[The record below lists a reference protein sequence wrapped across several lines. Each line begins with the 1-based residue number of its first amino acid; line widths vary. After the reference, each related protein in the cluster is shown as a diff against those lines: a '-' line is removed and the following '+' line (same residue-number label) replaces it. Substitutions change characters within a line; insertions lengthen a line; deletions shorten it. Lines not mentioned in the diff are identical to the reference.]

1 MMKIVKNTIITV
13 LIIGLFIPLFMQD
26 VEEAEAANKNTL
38 GYYEEKLAEAK
49 AEAAANKSAINKTQ
63 SEINDSKAQI
73 ERLKQETLDLTAE
86 VKKLSDE
93 VDAYNNKI
101 RDKLLESKQ
110 LLEYLQLSGGKNVYL
125 DYVFKAESVT
135 DFINRS
141 YVVKEIVDYNTKTIN
156 ELEQMV
162 KDNEA
167 REVEIEQRK
176 VAITQKESE
185 LQNSIVV
192 LGEKKESLTAGGVNI
207 EEQIRINQE
216 YVNMYKKLGCKTND
230 VIGVDCAVQSGVGV
244 FRRPTETGYITQ
256 EAYYKPSYSHR
267 AVDIGSKRGRSE
279 KIYPIGAGTITSI
292 YRDNY
297 GALCL
302 TIEHYNL
309 NDGQY
314 YTSLY
319 VHMSAYAPGLYVGKK
334 VTSEQ
339 YIGYMGDTGYAFG
352 VHLHMEVFPC
362 RLYNP
367 SDSNCS
373 KWSKYDSF
381 AKNKL
386 RNGYNPRQLI
396 SFPSGTYNSWS
407 SR

>member
-185 LQNSIVV
+185 LQIV
-192 LGEKKESLTAGGVNI
+192 L
-207 EEQIRINQE
+207 
-216 YVNMYKKLGCKTND
+216 
-230 VIGVDCAVQSGVGV
+230 
-244 FRRPTETGYITQ
+244 
-256 EAYYKPSYSHR
+256 
-267 AVDIGSKRGRSE
+267 
-279 KIYPIGAGTITSI
+279 
-292 YRDNY
+292 
-297 GALCL
+297 LC
-302 TIEHYNL
+302 
-309 NDGQY
+309 
-314 YTSLY
+314 
-319 VHMSAYAPGLYVGKK
+319 
-334 VTSEQ
+334 
-339 YIGYMGDTGYAFG
+339 
-352 VHLHMEVFPC
+352 
-362 RLYNP
+362 
-367 SDSNCS
+367 
-373 KWSKYDSF
+373 
-381 AKNKL
+381 
-386 RNGYNPRQLI
+386 
-396 SFPSGTYNSWS
+396 
-407 SR
+407 

>member
-1 MMKIVKNTIITV
+1 MMKVVKKVFITIL
-13 LIIGLFIPLFMQD
+13 LISLFMPLLS
-26 VEEAEAANKNTL
+26 VPVEAAKENTL
-38 GYYEEKLAEAK
+38 GYYEEKLAQAK
-49 AEAAANKSAINKTQ
+49 ADYENNRSAINKTQ
-63 SEINDSKAQI
+63 SEITASKNQI
-73 ERLKQETLDLTAE
+73 EQLKQETLDLTAE

-93 VDAYNNKI
+93 IDEYNNKI
-101 RDKLLESKQ
+101 KDKLLESKQ

-162 KDNEA
+162 KDNQK
-167 REVEIEQRK
+167 REEEIEQRK
-176 VAITQKESE
+176 VAITQKEAE
-185 LQNSIVV
+185 LQNSITT
-192 LGEKKESLTAGGVNI
+192 LGEKKESLSAGGISI
-207 EEQIRINQE
+207 EQEIKFNQE
-216 YVNMYKKLGCKTND
+216 YVDMYKKLGCKTND
-230 VIGVDCAVQSGVGV
+230 VIGVDCAREGGTGS
-244 FRRPTETGYITQ
+244 FRRPTQTGYVTQ

-267 AVDIGSKRGRSE
+267 ALDIGSKKGRGE
-279 KIYPIGAGTITSI
+279 KIYPIGNGKITKI

-302 TIEHYNL
+302 TIEHYNI
-309 NDGQY
+309 NDKKY

-319 VHMSAYAPGLYVGKK
+319 VHMSAYAPGLYVGKN
-334 VTSEQ
+334 VTSND

-367 SDSNCS
+367 TDSNCS
-373 KWSKYDSF
+373 NWSKYDAY
-381 AKNKL
+381 AKRML
-386 RNGYNPRQLI
+386 RDGYNPRNLI

-407 SR
+407 TR

>member
-1 MMKIVKNTIITV
+1 MMKIVKNTLITL
-13 LIIGLFIPLFMQD
+13 LIISLFIPLITQET
-26 VEEAEAANKNTL
+26 VAANKNTL

-49 AEAAANKSAINKTQ
+49 REAANNQSAINKTQ
-63 SEINDSKAQI
+63 GEINASKAEI
-73 ERLKQETLDLTAE
+73 ERLKKETLDLTDE

-93 VDAYNNKI
+93 IDEYNNKI
-101 RDKLLESKQ
+101 KDKLLESKQ
-110 LLEYLQLSGGKNVYL
+110 LLEYLQLAGGKNVYL
-125 DYVFKAESVT
+125 DYVFKAESIT

-141 YVVKEIVDYNTKTIN
+141 YVVKEIVDFNTKTIG

-162 KDNEA
+162 KDNQK
-167 REVEIEQRK
+167 REEEIEVRK
-176 VAITQKESE
+176 VEITQKESQ
-185 LQNSIVV
+185 LQNSITV
-192 LGEKKESLTAGGVNI
+192 LGEKKESLTAGGVGI
-207 EEQIRINQE
+207 QEQIRINQE
-216 YVNMYKKLGCKTND
+216 YVDMYKKLGCKTND
-230 VIGVDCAVQSGVGV
+230 VIGVDCARQSGVGV
-244 FRRPTETGYITQ
+244 FRRPTERGYVTQ

-267 AVDIGSKRGRSE
+267 ALDIGSSRGRSE

-292 YRDNY
+292 YKDNY

-373 KWSKYDSF
+373 RWGLYDSF

-396 SFPSGTYNSWS
+396 SLPSGTYNSWS
-407 SR
+407 TR

>member
-1 MMKIVKNTIITV
+1 MMKVVKNTFITL
-13 LIIGLFIPLFMQD
+13 LIISLFIPLITQD
-26 VEEAEAANKNTL
+26 TEAANKNTL

-49 AEAAANKSAINKTQ
+49 QEAANNNSAINKTQ
-63 SEINDSKAQI
+63 SEINASKAEI
-73 ERLKQETLDLTAE
+73 ERLKQETLALTDE

-93 VDAYNNKI
+93 IDEYNNKI

-110 LLEYLQLSGGKNVYL
+110 LLEYLQLAGGKNVYL

-141 YVVKEIVDYNTKTIN
+141 YVVKEIVDYNTKTIG

-162 KDNEA
+162 EDNKK
-167 REVEIEQRK
+167 REEEIEVRKVEITK
-176 VAITQKESE
+176 KESE
-185 LQNSIVV
+185 LQSSITV
-192 LGEKKESLTAGGVNI
+192 LGEKKESLTAGGVGI
-207 EEQIRINQE
+207 QEQIRINQE
-216 YVNMYKKLGCKTND
+216 YVDMYKKLGCKTND
-230 VIGVDCAVQSGVGV
+230 IIGVDCARQSGVGV
-244 FRRPTETGYITQ
+244 FRRPTERGYVTQ

-267 AVDIGSKRGRSE
+267 ALDIGSSRGRSE

-292 YRDNY
+292 YKDNY

-302 TIEHYNL
+302 TIEHYNI

-319 VHMSAYAPGLYVGKK
+319 VHMSSYAPGLYVGKK
-334 VTSEQ
+334 VTSDQ

-367 SDSNCS
+367 SDSNCY
-373 KWSKYDSF
+373 KWSVYDSF

-386 RNGYNPRQLI
+386 RNGYNPRNLI

-407 SR
+407 TR

>member
-1 MMKIVKNTIITV
+1 MMKFVKRFLVISITIGILIPSLSTNTY
-13 LIIGLFIPLFMQD
+13 
-26 VEEAEAANKNTL
+26 AAKKNTL

-49 AEAAANKSAINKTQ
+49 QEAANNKSAINKTQ
-63 SEINDSKAQI
+63 GEINSAKNQI
-73 ERLKQETLDLTAE
+73 EKLKKETLDLADE
-86 VKKLSDE
+86 IKKLNDE
-93 VDAYNNKI
+93 IDEYNNKVK
-101 RDKLLESKQ
+101 DKLLESKQ

-135 DFINRS
+135 DFINRG
-141 YVVKEIVDYNTKTIN
+141 YVVREIVDYNTKVIN

-162 KDNEA
+162 KDNEK
-167 REVEIEQRK
+167 REEEIEERK
-176 VAITQKESE
+176 KVIAQKETE
-185 LQNSIVV
+185 LQNSITT
-192 LGEKKESLTAGGVNI
+192 LGEKKESLTAGGVDI
-207 EEQIRINQE
+207 EKQIKINQE
-216 YVNMYKKLGCKTND
+216 YVDMFKKLGCKTND
-230 VIGVDCAVQSGVGV
+230 VIGVDCGVEGGVGV

-267 AVDIGSKRGRSE
+267 AVDIGSRRGRSE
-279 KIYPIGAGTITSI
+279 KIYPIANGTITSI
-292 YRDNY
+292 YKDNY

-309 NDGQY
+309 KDGRY

-319 VHMSAYAPGLYVGKK
+319 VHMSSYAPGLYVGKK
-334 VTSEQ
+334 VTSDQ

-367 SDSNCS
+367 SDPNCYR
-373 KWSKYDSF
+373 WGVYDSF
-381 AKNKL
+381 AKNQL
-386 RNGYNPRQLI
+386 RNGYNPRNLI

-407 SR
+407 TR

>member
-1 MMKIVKNTIITV
+1 MMKIVKNTFITL
-13 LIIGLFIPLFMQD
+13 LIISLFIPLITQET
-26 VEEAEAANKNTL
+26 VAANKNTL
-38 GYYEEKLAEAK
+38 GYYEEKLKEAK
-49 AEAAANKSAINKTQ
+49 QEAANNQSAINKTQ
-63 SEINDSKAQI
+63 GEINASKAEI

-93 VDAYNNKI
+93 IDEYNNKI
-101 RDKLLESKQ
+101 KDKLLESKQ

-135 DFINRS
+135 DFINRG
-141 YVVKEIVDYNTKTIN
+141 YVVKEIVDYNTKTIG

-162 KDNEA
+162 KDNQK
-167 REVEIEQRK
+167 REEEIEVRKVEITNKESQLQSS
-176 VAITQKESE
+176 ITQ
-185 LQNSIVV
+185 
-192 LGEKKESLTAGGVNI
+192 LGEKKESLTAGGVGI
-207 EEQIRINQE
+207 QEQIRINQE
-216 YVNMYKKLGCKTND
+216 YVDMYKKLGCKTND

-244 FRRPTETGYITQ
+244 FRRPTERGYVTQ

-267 AVDIGSKRGRSE
+267 ALDIGSSRGRSE

-292 YRDNY
+292 YKDNY

-309 NDGQY
+309 KDGQY

-339 YIGYMGDTGYAFG
+339 YIGYMGNTGKAYG
-352 VHLHMEVFPC
+352 VHLHIEVFPC
-362 RLYNP
+362 RLYNL
-367 SDSNCS
+367 SDKNCS
-373 KWSKYDSF
+373 TWASWDSYGQSLVKQGYSPRKLITFPKGLYNAWST
-381 AKNKL
+381 
-386 RNGYNPRQLI
+386 R
-396 SFPSGTYNSWS
+396 
-407 SR
+407 